1 MSNWKAIIVDDEK
14 HCRLSLKKML
24 EWYCPQVSVVSE
36 SKNADEGIKAI
47 KEHTP
52 DIVFL
57 DIEMPRKNGFDLIN
71 EFDKVDFNIIFTTA
85 YDEFALQA
93 FKVNAAAYLLKPVSE
108 KELTRTVNKIIEQPS
123 STFDQNKLMEIYE
136 MLKLNNSI
144 EKIAIPTLEG
154 MEFVNPKDIIR
165 CKAEGNYTKIHLIS
179 NESIFISKTL
189 KQIAELINKS
199 YFIRPHASHLVNVHF
214 IKKYLKG
221 VGGQLVLED
230 GTIIPVSRHRKSD
243 LNL

>member
-1 MSNWKAIIVDDEK
+1 MVLPSSFN
-14 HCRLSLKKML
+14 
-24 EWYCPQVSVVSE
+24 
-36 SKNADEGIKAI
+36 SKWI
-47 KEHTP
+47 
-52 DIVFL
+52 FL

-71 EFDKVDFNIIFTTA
+71 ELENIDFHIIFTTA
-85 YDEFALQA
+85 YDEFALEA
-93 FKVNAAAYLLKPVSE
+93 FKVNAAAYLLKPVTE
-108 KELTRTVNKIIEQPS
+108 IELTKIVNKIIAQPT
-123 STFDQNKLMEIYE
+123 STFDQNKLIEIYN
-136 MLKLNNSI
+136 MLKSNNSI
-144 EKIAIPTLEG
+144 EKVAIPTQEG
-154 MEFVNPKDIIR
+154 MEFVDPKNIIR